1 MDPGTSPDSEVINV
15 ISDTQISGKTV
26 EDLHDALTSS
36 QDCVASRDLTSLPQT
51 SSENGKECNKPQQA
65 SSENNGHQG
74 KLRDCFC
81 MSEDSAIGNASGT
94 TSGSDGVSMD
104 FQPKSRVND
113 FGVSIDTSKVESFV
127 EGNQCS
133 SLGVGLESPESQTS
147 EPLRYCN
154 VPKGRKVSKIS
165 RSKGMSRSGNACRP
179 DEKQANSVDKH
190 KVNEKDDGSLV
201 VCNVES
207 DPVADIPSLDG
218 CDKTKSRGICSSGN
232 VSKLEMV
239 PNGVGNQYVPPRN
252 AWVCCDDCCKWRRI
266 AAELADSIAE
276 TNSRWICKDN
286 MDKVFA
292 DCSIPQEK
300 SNADIN
306 AELEISDA
314 SGEEDARD
322 AHRLNF
328 NSVGQKQSTVPQK
341 SSWKLIRT
349 NLFLHRNRKNQA
361 IDENAVMDGNL
372 LTSSCF
378 YLSDIKGGCRFAGV
392 TWLRWHRKAVEV
404 GEGGSAGST
413 IVVGSSGDRRR
424 KNKEQSWWKGW
435 WIMVCQC
442 KAPRD
447 GRMGCGE
454 GCLNRMLNIE
464 CVKGTCP
471 CGELCS
477 NQQFQKRKYAKLKC
491 FKCGKKGY
499 GLQLQE
505 DLPKGQFL
513 IEYVGEVL
521 DMHAYE
527 ARQKEYALNGHKH
540 FYFMTLNGSEVID
553 ACAKGNLGRFINHSC
568 EPNCRTEKWMVNGE
582 VCIGLFAMRDIKKVD
597 SLRTSRS
604 GYFVEKLVLCLSAQS
619 ELMVLYLCLGRN
631 CILLP
636 IDMDSGEELTFDYNY
651 VRVFGAA
658 AKKCVCGSSQCRG
671 YIGGD
676 PLNAEVIIQD
686 DSDEEFLEPD
696 MVFEDGDKNLHSIIS
711 ATISSTGTERQGE
724 ENLLNME
731 EMEKNRRPAGH
742 LKITKEMQA
751 SETFLDLKDGIRKS
765 TKKNKPSKK
774 LDASSKVEGLVPCS
788 VQPSETLVQLDDVK
802 SDITSAAQESL
813 NGPLCAVQTRESS
826 SLTTVVSKL
835 PPDTSDVKR
844 KSKYYIV
851 DKHAVAES
859 VPLIKS
865 SLSLPSVKKGK
876 LKNNTVNANK
886 HREVDNKSPA
896 VPYIAKKLVE
906 SSNDRFEAVQEKLNE
921 LLDAAGGISKRK
933 DASRGYLKLLFLT
946 AASGDNG
953 NGEAIQSNRDL
964 SMILDALLKTKS
976 RTVLVD
982 ILNKN
987 GLQMLHNIMKRYRRE
1002 YKKIP
1007 ILRKLLKILEYL
1019 ATREILTLEHIA
1031 SGPPYP
1037 GVERVKV
1044 MVGLDVKAY
1053 LGSCSNFGLVLG
1065 YGQSRNSF
1073 RESILTLTEHIDKQ
1087 VHQIARNFRDR
1098 WIPRHLRKNN
1108 FMDRDIGRSESHR
1121 TLEVDGVNPSV
1132 VAITPVGAGMLEG
1145 CSTSGSSCVTNEPK
1159 VRKRKSRWDQPA
1171 EVNPDARSP
1180 LSKEPKV
1187 DPCLKSFSSPRPDI
1201 FQNVDEDAP
1210 PGFWPL
1216 VQSNASTAATCH
1228 ESGSDAKCPFEVVM
1242 GHQQERYVSR
1252 LSVSYGI
1259 PLSIVQQFGVPQEE
1273 LVESWAVAPGMP
1285 FLPFPPLPPYPRGKR
1300 DPPPANPPT
1309 TSLAVKDD
1317 SGPSISDQDPTS
1329 TTGASPQGVRTAFAN
1344 NQHNLLQAG
1353 VPPNSLGRK
1362 YFRQQKWNHSK
1373 MPPPWIRKRV
1383 CSDPK
1388 GSYSSELSV
1397 GMGSSGNTFY
1407 QHPRHQS

>member
-1 MDPGTSPDSEVINV
+1 
-15 ISDTQISGKTV
+15 
-26 EDLHDALTSS
+26 
-36 QDCVASRDLTSLPQT
+36 
-51 SSENGKECNKPQQA
+51 
-65 SSENNGHQG
+65 
-74 KLRDCFC
+74 
-81 MSEDSAIGNASGT
+81 
-94 TSGSDGVSMD
+94 
-104 FQPKSRVND
+104 
-113 FGVSIDTSKVESFV
+113 
-127 EGNQCS
+127 
-133 SLGVGLESPESQTS
+133 
-147 EPLRYCN
+147 
-154 VPKGRKVSKIS
+154 
-165 RSKGMSRSGNACRP
+165 
-179 DEKQANSVDKH
+179 
-190 KVNEKDDGSLV
+190 
-201 VCNVES
+201 
-207 DPVADIPSLDG
+207 
-218 CDKTKSRGICSSGN
+218 
-232 VSKLEMV
+232 
-239 PNGVGNQYVPPRN
+239 
-252 AWVCCDDCCKWRRI
+252 
-266 AAELADSIAE
+266 
-276 TNSRWICKDN
+276 
-286 MDKVFA
+286 
-292 DCSIPQEK
+292 
-300 SNADIN
+300 
-306 AELEISDA
+306 
-314 SGEEDARD
+314 
-322 AHRLNF
+322 
-328 NSVGQKQSTVPQK
+328 
-341 SSWKLIRT
+341 
-349 NLFLHRNRKNQA
+349 
-361 IDENAVMDGNL
+361 MDGNL

-582 VCIGLFAMRDIKKVD
+582 VCIGLFAMRNIKK
-597 SLRTSRS
+597 
-604 GYFVEKLVLCLSAQS
+604 
-619 ELMVLYLCLGRN
+619 
-631 CILLP
+631 
-636 IDMDSGEELTFDYNY
+636 GEELTFDYNY

-676 PLNAEVIIQD
+676 PLNAEVIVQD

-696 MVFEDGDKNLHSIIS
+696 MVFEDGDKTVHGIIS
-711 ATISSTGTERQGE
+711 ATSSSTGTERQGE
-724 ENLLNME
+724 ENLLNIE
-731 EMEKNRRPAGH
+731 EMEKHLRPAGH
-742 LKITKEMQA
+742 LKITKEMQTP
-751 SETFLDLKDGIRKS
+751 ETFLDLKDGIRKS
-765 TKKNKPSKK
+765 TKKNNPSKK
-774 LDASSKVEGLVPCS
+774 LDTSSKVDGVVPCS
-788 VQPSETLVQLDDVK
+788 VQPLETLVQLDDVK
-802 SDITSAAQESL
+802 SDFTSAAQESW
-813 NGPLCAVQTRESS
+813 NGPLCAVQTPESS
-826 SLTTVVSKL
+826 SLTTVLSKL

-851 DKHAVAES
+851 DKHPVAES
-859 VPLIKS
+859 APLIKS

-896 VPYIAKKLVE
+896 VPYITKRLVE

-1031 SGPPYP
+1031 CGPPYP
-1037 GVERVKV
+1037 GVE
-1044 MVGLDVKAY
+1044 
-1053 LGSCSNFGLVLG
+1053 
-1065 YGQSRNSF
+1065 SF
-1073 RESILTLTEHIDKQ
+1073 RESILTLTEHVDKQ

-1121 TLEVDGVNPSV
+1121 SSEVDGVNPSV
-1132 VAITPVGAGMLEG
+1132 VATTPVGAGMLEG

-1171 EVNPDARSP
+1171 EVKPDARSP
-1180 LSKEPKV
+1180 LPKEPKM
-1187 DPCLKSFSSPRPDI
+1187 DPCLKSFSSPQPDI
-1201 FQNVDEDAP
+1201 TQSIDEDAP

-1216 VQSNASTAATCH
+1216 VQSNASTAFR
-1228 ESGSDAKCPFEVVM
+1228 GGDAKCPFEVVM

-1259 PLSIVQQFGVPQEE
+1259 PLSYVQQFGVPQEE
-1273 LVESWAVAPGMP
+1273 LVESWTVAPGMP
-1285 FLPFPPLPPYPRGKR
+1285 FVPFPPLPPYPRGKR
-1300 DPPPANPPT
+1300 DTPPVNPPT
-1309 TSLAVKDD
+1309 TSLAAVKDD
-1317 SGPSISDQDPTS
+1317 SGPSISDQNPTS
-1329 TTGASPQGVRTAFAN
+1329 TTGAGLQGFRTPFAN
-1344 NQHNLLQAG
+1344 NQQNLLQAG
-1353 VPPNSLGRK
+1353 GPPNSLGRK

-1373 MPPPWIRKRV
+1373 MQPPWIRKTV

-1388 GSYSSELSV
+1388 DSYSSESISMGVVSSQGFEQLTGPKVNRASPELIQGLDILRIKHQAAIRSLFCVWKPSRRGEIFGLSHV
-1397 GMGSSGNTFY
+1397 WGERNIRRYYLSACTEQVSALTEPAARLGLTAFTAVLSD
-1407 QHPRHQS
+1407 

>member
-1 MDPGTSPDSEVINV
+1 MLSLIPPVEEILCGFKEGVLSMDPNCAVERLSASLQSCEPFGLTDIDSSKRLAAPDSTGTSVRVSDFNSINVDESPEQGTSDGGDDVRLDDSSPDIECSSPWSSHMTKVRRKTEKGKGVINCSKTGKKKKPLLDLVFLKVARRRRSCLQGRSCLQRQTRSSIWGSLGNIGEILKQNAGLDVNKIRHKDSLRTSSGQGGQSSQCNGVENRVSTGRIRLRVKLGKDVVQSCLMDAAPVIDNNLGKHWGVMTELPKITKDIESNLYGAAMSSEGMRGKLAADSGDNRNGFPSPEEVEAPAGNSCMDPGTSPDSEVINV

-604 GYFVEKLVLCLSAQS
+604 GYFVEKVVLCLSAQS

-1037 GVERVKV
+1037 GVER
-1044 MVGLDVKAY
+1044 
-1053 LGSCSNFGLVLG
+1053 
-1065 YGQSRNSF
+1065 
-1073 RESILTLTEHIDKQ
+1073 
-1087 VHQIARNFRDR
+1087 
-1098 WIPRHLRKNN
+1098 
-1108 FMDRDIGRSESHR
+1108 
-1121 TLEVDGVNPSV
+1121 
-1132 VAITPVGAGMLEG
+1132 
-1145 CSTSGSSCVTNEPK
+1145 
-1159 VRKRKSRWDQPA
+1159 
-1171 EVNPDARSP
+1171 
-1180 LSKEPKV
+1180 
-1187 DPCLKSFSSPRPDI
+1187 
-1201 FQNVDEDAP
+1201 
-1210 PGFWPL
+1210 
-1216 VQSNASTAATCH
+1216 
-1228 ESGSDAKCPFEVVM
+1228 
-1242 GHQQERYVSR
+1242 
-1252 LSVSYGI
+1252 
-1259 PLSIVQQFGVPQEE
+1259 
-1273 LVESWAVAPGMP
+1273 
-1285 FLPFPPLPPYPRGKR
+1285 
-1300 DPPPANPPT
+1300 
-1309 TSLAVKDD
+1309 
-1317 SGPSISDQDPTS
+1317 
-1329 TTGASPQGVRTAFAN
+1329 
-1344 NQHNLLQAG
+1344 
-1353 VPPNSLGRK
+1353 
-1362 YFRQQKWNHSK
+1362 
-1373 MPPPWIRKRV
+1373 
-1383 CSDPK
+1383 
-1388 GSYSSELSV
+1388 
-1397 GMGSSGNTFY
+1397 
-1407 QHPRHQS
+1407 

>member
-1 MDPGTSPDSEVINV
+1 MVSLIPPVEEILCGFKEGVLSMDPNCAVERLSASLQSCEPFGLTDIDSSKRLAVPDSTGTSVHVSDFNSINVDESPGQGTSDGDDDVRLDDSPDIECSSPCRSSHMTKVRRNTEKKKGIRNCSKTGKKKRPLLDLVFLKVARRRRSCLQRKTRSSTWGSLGNVGEILKQNAGLDVNKIRLKESLRTSSGQGDQSSQCNGVENRVSTGRIRLRVKLGKDVVQSCLMDAAPVIDNNFEKHWGVMTELPKIMKDIESNLYGASMSSEGMRGKLAAESGDNHNGFTSQEEVEVPAGNSCMDPGTSPDSEVINV
-15 ISDTQISGKTV
+15 ISDTQISGKAV

-36 QDCVASRDLTSLPQT
+36 QDCVASGDLTSLPQT
-51 SSENGKECNKPQQA
+51 SSENGKECNNPQQA

-81 MSEDSAIGNASGT
+81 ISEDSAIGNASGT

-104 FQPKSRVND
+104 LQPKSRAND
-113 FGVSIDTSKVESFV
+113 FGVSIETSKVESFV

-165 RSKGMSRSGNACRP
+165 RSKGMNWSGNACRP
-179 DEKQANSVDKH
+179 DEKLANSVDKH
-190 KVNEKDDGSLV
+190 KVNEKDDSSLV
-201 VCNVES
+201 ACNVES

-218 CDKTKSRGICSSGN
+218 CDKTKSGGICSTGD
-232 VSKLEMV
+232 VSNLEMV
-239 PNGVGNQYVPPRN
+239 PSGVGNQYVPPRN

-286 MDKVFA
+286 MDKGFA
-292 DCSIPQEK
+292 YCSIPQEK
-300 SNADIN
+300 SNAEIN

-361 IDENAVMDGNL
+361 IDE
-372 LTSSCF
+372 
-378 YLSDIKGGCRFAGV
+378 
-392 TWLRWHRKAVEV
+392 
-404 GEGGSAGST
+404 
-413 IVVGSSGDRRR
+413 
-424 KNKEQSWWKGW
+424 
-435 WIMVCQC
+435 IMVCQC
-442 KAPRD
+442 KAPQD
-447 GRMGCGE
+447 GRLGCGD

-513 IEYVGEVL
+513 IEYVGQVL

-527 ARQKEYALNGHKH
+527 ARQKEYALNGHRH

-582 VCIGLFAMRDIKKVD
+582 VCIGLFAMRNIKK
-597 SLRTSRS
+597 
-604 GYFVEKLVLCLSAQS
+604 
-619 ELMVLYLCLGRN
+619 
-631 CILLP
+631 
-636 IDMDSGEELTFDYNY
+636 GEELTFDYNY

-711 ATISSTGTERQGE
+711 ATISSTGTERQ
-724 ENLLNME
+724 
-731 EMEKNRRPAGH
+731 
-742 LKITKEMQA
+742 
-751 SETFLDLKDGIRKS
+751 
-765 TKKNKPSKK
+765 
-774 LDASSKVEGLVPCS
+774 
-788 VQPSETLVQLDDVK
+788 DDVK

-953 NGEAIQSNRDL
+953 NGEAIQ
-964 SMILDALLKTKS
+964 
-976 RTVLVD
+976 
-982 ILNKN
+982 
-987 GLQMLHNIMKRYRRE
+987 
-1002 YKKIP
+1002 
-1007 ILRKLLKILEYL
+1007 
-1019 ATREILTLEHIA
+1019 
-1031 SGPPYP
+1031 
-1037 GVERVKV
+1037 
-1044 MVGLDVKAY
+1044 
-1053 LGSCSNFGLVLG
+1053 
-1065 YGQSRNSF
+1065 
-1073 RESILTLTEHIDKQ
+1073 
-1087 VHQIARNFRDR
+1087 
-1098 WIPRHLRKNN
+1098 
-1108 FMDRDIGRSESHR
+1108 
-1121 TLEVDGVNPSV
+1121 
-1132 VAITPVGAGMLEG
+1132 
-1145 CSTSGSSCVTNEPK
+1145 
-1159 VRKRKSRWDQPA
+1159 
-1171 EVNPDARSP
+1171 
-1180 LSKEPKV
+1180 
-1187 DPCLKSFSSPRPDI
+1187 
-1201 FQNVDEDAP
+1201 
-1210 PGFWPL
+1210 
-1216 VQSNASTAATCH
+1216 
-1228 ESGSDAKCPFEVVM
+1228 
-1242 GHQQERYVSR
+1242 
-1252 LSVSYGI
+1252 
-1259 PLSIVQQFGVPQEE
+1259 
-1273 LVESWAVAPGMP
+1273 
-1285 FLPFPPLPPYPRGKR
+1285 
-1300 DPPPANPPT
+1300 
-1309 TSLAVKDD
+1309 
-1317 SGPSISDQDPTS
+1317 
-1329 TTGASPQGVRTAFAN
+1329 
-1344 NQHNLLQAG
+1344 
-1353 VPPNSLGRK
+1353 
-1362 YFRQQKWNHSK
+1362 
-1373 MPPPWIRKRV
+1373 
-1383 CSDPK
+1383 
-1388 GSYSSELSV
+1388 
-1397 GMGSSGNTFY
+1397 
-1407 QHPRHQS
+1407 